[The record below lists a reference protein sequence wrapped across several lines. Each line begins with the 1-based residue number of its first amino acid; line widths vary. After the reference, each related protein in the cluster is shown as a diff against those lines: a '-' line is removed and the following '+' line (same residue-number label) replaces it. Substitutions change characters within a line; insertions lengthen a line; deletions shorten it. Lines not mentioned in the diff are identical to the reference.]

1 MLRYYRSEV
10 RKSSGFAF
18 DYPEIELRDIK
29 GKYYANDEDLNPAYY
44 YILVACGKKE
54 IFFERGRLVI
64 LYYSLII

>member
-18 DYPEIELRDIK
+18 DCPEIELRDIK

-44 YILVACGKKE
+44 YILVACGKK
-54 IFFERGRLVI
+54 
-64 LYYSLII
+64 